1 MTDDVIIP
9 RETAKDIA
17 KALRNVARSW
27 EPLGH
32 AWAVQQMRDWAD
44 LLDPPQPSLRD
55 EVASVLLDN
64 GWTCEY
70 HEPDA
75 YCGECRRLYAV
86 TADAVLA
93 VARKHY
99 RERAEGLLFWS
110 STGNPV
116 MDRRDVLAMFGG
128 DDE

>member
-1 MTDDVIIP
+1 MSDDVILS
-9 RETAKDIA
+9 RAEAKNLADF
-17 KALRNVARSW
+17 LRRRGIGEHHSLLKRLD
-27 EPLGH
+27 PP
-32 AWAVQQMRDWAD
+32 QPS

-99 RERAEGLLFWS
+99 RERAEGLISWDS
-110 STGNPV
+110 NGNPV
-116 MDRRDVLAMFGG
+116 IDRRDVLALLGG
-128 DDE
+128 ES

>member
-1 MTDDVIIP
+1 MTDDMIIP

-44 LLDPPQPSLRD
+44 LLDPPKPSLRD

-93 VARKHY
+93 VVR
-99 RERAEGLLFWS
+99 RRIEGLLSWPS
-110 STGNPV
+110 SGGDV
-116 MDRRDVLAMFGG
+116 VVSRQDVLRLLGGG

>member
-1 MTDDVIIP
+1 MCGCDYCCERGPAVAGCCPPCDMATANGAAASDDV
-9 RETAKDIA
+9 
-17 KALRNVARSW
+17 
-27 EPLGH
+27 
-32 AWAVQQMRDWAD
+32 
-44 LLDPPQPSLRD
+44 SLRD

-99 RERAEGLLFWS
+99 RERAEGLISWDS
-110 STGNPV
+110 NGNPV
-116 MDRRDVLAMFGG
+116 IDRRDVLALFGG
-128 DDE
+128 ES

>member
-1 MTDDVIIP
+1 MSSGDMIIP

-44 LLDPPQPSLRD
+44 LLDPPQRSLRD
-55 EVASVLLDN
+55 EVIDAL
-64 GWTCEY
+64 TIR
-70 HEPDA
+70 PDGPTST
-75 YCGECRRLYAV
+75 GEA
-86 TADAVLA
+86 ADAVLA
-93 VARKHY
+93 VVRKHY

>member
-1 MTDDVIIP
+1 MSDDVIIP
-9 RETAKDIA
+9 RETAKT
-17 KALRNVARSW
+17 
-27 EPLGH
+27 
-32 AWAVQQMRDWAD
+32 
-44 LLDPPQPSLRD
+44 QPRLRD

-93 VARKHY
+93 VVRKHY
-99 RERAEGLLFWS
+99 REPSAP
-110 STGNPV
+110 ST
-116 MDRRDVLAMFGG
+116 RH
-128 DDE
+128 